1 MKRLLITG
9 ASGFLGWNICHT
21 APERWDVFGT
31 VFSHNVKIPN
41 VQIVKI
47 DLSNL
52 QEIKR
57 LFQDARPHAVIHTA
71 AASDPD
77 FCQDNRTASHK
88 INVDA
93 PIAIAGVCS
102 DYEIPYVF
110 TSTDLVFDGLNP
122 PYREVD
128 PVCPV
133 NVYGEQKVL
142 AEQGVLE
149 SYPMAVICRLPL
161 MFGLSGPVATSFIQ
175 PMIKA
180 LKGGQELHL
189 FVDEFRTPLS
199 ARTAISGLFMSLD
212 KVSGLIHLGGPERIS
227 RYDFG
232 TLMAKILKIENAR
245 LIPCKHKDIETAAPR
260 PQDISLDSTKALAL
274 GFRPLPLANELQE
287 ICKTLQ

>member
-1 MKRLLITG
+1 M
-9 ASGFLGWNICHT
+9 
-21 APERWDVFGT
+21 
-31 VFSHNVKIPN
+31 VFSHDVKIPN

-47 DLSNL
+47 DLRNL

-88 INVDA
+88 INVDV

-122 PYREVD
+122 PYREID

-149 SYPMAVICRLPL
+149 SYPMAAICRLPL

-180 LKGGQELHL
+180 LKGGQELRL

-232 TLMAKILKIENAR
+232 TLMAKILKTENAR

-260 PQDISLDSTKALAL
+260 PQDVSLDSTKALAS
-274 GFRPLPLANELQE
+274 GFRPLALANELQE
-287 ICKTLQ
+287 ILRRAHNCLH